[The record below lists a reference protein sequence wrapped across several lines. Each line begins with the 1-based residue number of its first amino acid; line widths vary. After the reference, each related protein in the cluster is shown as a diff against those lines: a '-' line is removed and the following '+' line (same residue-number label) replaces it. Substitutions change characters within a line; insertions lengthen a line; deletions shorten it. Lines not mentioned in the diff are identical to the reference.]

1 MLKAKVDLEKYLEKQ
16 VLKFVTNSAI
26 INNICEYAE
35 KQYDI
40 PKGFTSDFITMRV
53 SFMEANEFIL
63 FCILDSIEKITKEAN
78 DIRNDKLKEYFTENE
93 IKIYSTSKYNVEKI
107 KFPLRFKAIQIAD
120 DHWISKIDFKTLMKL
135 RAAQLINY
143 NEETQRTMERIVR
156 GNTEIYRIKV
166 DKSAVY
172 AIENSYK
179 DGTYIPTPLT
189 FNIPEDTEAD
199 YYYDE
204 EKMELVIRK
213 LDHFD
218 INDGYHRYVAACK
231 ACDSDKNFNFTMEL
245 RIVGFPEYK
254 AQHFIYQEDQKT
266 KMPKIDSDTYNQNN
280 LANQIVDRLNQDPRC
295 NLKGL
300 IRRNN
305 GIINYADL
313 AGLINYYYISR
324 EKEKGNQ
331 LLISVK
337 NELVA
342 NFNELTEYDSSF
354 LTKRYQFKKLMAIM
368 HCFAYYSDKDK
379 TNMVE
384 VIIQVVDKLKEL
396 EGVDFSSRTPRRSLS
411 NEINKLLEEV
421 LENV

>member
-16 VLKFVTNSAI
+16 VLKFVTSSET

-107 KFPLRFKAIQIAD
+107 KFPLRFKAVQIAD

-189 FNIPEDTEAD
+189 FNIPEDAEAD

-231 ACDSDKNFNFTMEL
+231 ACDSDRNFNFTMEL

-280 LANQIVDRLNQDPRC
+280 LANQIVERLNQDPRC

-384 VIIQVVDKLKEL
+384 VIVQLIDKLKEL

>member
-16 VLKFVTNSAI
+16 VLKFVTSSET

-35 KQYDI
+35 KQYGI

-93 IKIYSTSKYNVEKI
+93 IKTYSISKYNIEKI
-107 KFPLRFKAIQIAD
+107 KFPLRFKAVQIAD

-204 EKMELVIRK
+204 DKMELVIRK

-280 LANQIVDRLNQDPRC
+280 LANQIVERLNQDPRC

-300 IRRNN
+300 IKRNN

-354 LTKRYQFKKLMAIM
+354 LIKRYQFKKLMAIM

-384 VIIQVVDKLKEL
+384 VIVQVIDKLKEL

>member
-16 VLKFVTNSAI
+16 VLKFVTSSET

-107 KFPLRFKAIQIAD
+107 KFPLRFKAVQIAD

-231 ACDSDKNFNFTMEL
+231 ACDSDRNFNFTMEL

-280 LANQIVDRLNQDPRC
+280 LANQIVERLNQDPRC

-337 NELVA
+337 NELVS
-342 NFNELTEYDSSF
+342 NFNELTEHDSSF

-384 VIIQVVDKLKEL
+384 VILQVIDKLKEL
-396 EGVDFSSRTPRRSLS
+396 ECVDFSSRTPRRSLS

>member
-16 VLKFVTNSAI
+16 VLKFVTNSEM

-35 KQYDI
+35 KQYNI

-120 DHWISKIDFKTLMKL
+120 DHWMSKIDFKTLMKL

-189 FNIPEDTEAD
+189 FNIPEDAEAD

-231 ACDSDKNFNFTMEL
+231 ACDSDRNFNFTMEL

-280 LANQIVDRLNQDPRC
+280 LANQIVERLNQDPRC

-384 VIIQVVDKLKEL
+384 VIVQVIDKLKEL

>member
-16 VLKFVTNSAI
+16 VLKFVTSSET

-107 KFPLRFKAIQIAD
+107 KFPLRFKAVQIAD

-189 FNIPEDTEAD
+189 FNIPEDAEAD

-231 ACDSDKNFNFTMEL
+231 ACDSDRNFNFTMEL

-280 LANQIVDRLNQDPRC
+280 LANQIVERLNHDPRC

-384 VIIQVVDKLKEL
+384 VIVQVIDKLKEL